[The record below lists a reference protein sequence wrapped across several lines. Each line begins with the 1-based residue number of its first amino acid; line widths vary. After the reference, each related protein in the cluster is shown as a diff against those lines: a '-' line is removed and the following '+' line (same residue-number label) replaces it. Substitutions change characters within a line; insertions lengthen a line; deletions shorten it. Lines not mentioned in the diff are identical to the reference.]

1 MENGVM
7 SHLRMNLNNPILD
20 EEKRGDELAQ
30 LVEYFCKN
38 RGRHKLYGHQ
48 YIYVTIF
55 NALHVFV
62 DVVITHFVLNR
73 YFFTLSRKNLF
84 HVISF
89 HGHNFSDHFCPMVGI
104 MNMEA
109 TQEFFAIKTSY
120 FQKPPNV
127 IYTCMGLLEPGC
139 SMTDF
144 ASYPSTC

>member
-55 NALHVFV
+55 NAVHVFL

-73 YFFTLSRKNLF
+73 YFLTFSRYFLMDIIF
-84 HVISF
+84 P
-89 HGHNFSDHFCPMVGI
+89 DHFYPMVGI

-109 TQEFFAIKTSY
+109 TREFFEIKTSY
-120 FQKPPNV
+120 FRKPLNV
-127 IYTCMGLLEPGC
+127 TCTCMGLQEPEC

>member
-55 NALHVFV
+55 FCTSATYIFLNECSVNY
-62 DVVITHFVLNR
+62 ITFE
-73 YFFTLSRKNLF
+73 FQ
-84 HVISF
+84 
-89 HGHNFSDHFCPMVGI
+89 NFKLWLKLMYNIQRDHCS
-104 MNMEA
+104 
-109 TQEFFAIKTSY
+109 KD
-120 FQKPPNV
+120 PN
-127 IYTCMGLLEPGC
+127 GLR
-139 SMTDF
+139 
-144 ASYPSTC
+144 

>member
-55 NALHVFV
+55 NAVHVFL

-73 YFFTLSRKNLF
+73 YFCVFTEK
-84 HVISF
+84 IS
-89 HGHNFSDHFCPMVGI
+89 HNFFFMDLIFSDHFYPMVGI

-120 FQKPPNV
+120 FRKPPNV
-127 IYTCMGLLEPGC
+127 TCTCMGLLEPEC

>member
-55 NALHVFV
+55 NAVHVFL

-73 YFFTLSRKNLF
+73 YFCVFTEK
-84 HVISF
+84 IS
-89 HGHNFSDHFCPMVGI
+89 HNFFSWI
-104 MNMEA
+104 
-109 TQEFFAIKTSY
+109 
-120 FQKPPNV
+120 
-127 IYTCMGLLEPGC
+127 
-139 SMTDF
+139 
-144 ASYPSTC
+144 